1 MEKKIAPKYFK
12 VDRNK
17 IIAENLNEAIVYLRA
32 SIEQIEKAKG
42 RLISKKRKE
51 KRKSFV
57 TEMTLL
63 LEGCQSHPNG
73 CYIRFRNSKI
83 EHSEPRHDVVIDYD
97 KDGNIVGIEFY
108 MGLELCMKR

>member
-1 MEKKIAPKYFK
+1 MEKKRLRQN
-12 VDRNK
+12 RNK

-32 SIEQIEKAKG
+32 SMEQIEKAKG
-42 RLISKKRKE
+42 RLVSKKRKE

-83 EHSEPRHDVVIDYD
+83 EHSEPRHDIVIDYD
-97 KDGNIVGIEFY
+97 KDGKIVGIEFY
-108 MGLELCMKR
+108 EGLKLCTKR